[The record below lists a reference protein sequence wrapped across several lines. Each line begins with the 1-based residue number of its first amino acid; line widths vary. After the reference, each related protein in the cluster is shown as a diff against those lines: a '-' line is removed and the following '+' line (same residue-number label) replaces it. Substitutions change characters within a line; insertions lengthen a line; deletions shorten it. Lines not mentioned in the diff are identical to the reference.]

1 MKIKIKSHPVI
12 KDIKILSFFRFT
24 DDRGSF
30 SRKYCYNY
38 LRSLNFK
45 IRQVNYSVNNKK
57 GTLRGLHFLRYP
69 SKEKKI
75 VTCISGAVYDVIV
88 DLRKSSKTYK
98 KSISIRLSEDNLL
111 GIYIPN
117 GFAHGFQT
125 LKNKTTLIYFHSDF
139 YKKDLDRGINPL
151 DQELKIRWP
160 LNINLISKKDR
171 SLPTIKNNYFL
182 NREL

>member
-1 MKIKIKSHPVI
+1 MKIKIKSHPVLR
-12 KDIKILSFFRFT
+12 DVKILSFLKFV

-45 IRQVNYSVNNKK
+45 IKQINYSINNKK
-57 GTLRGLHFLRYP
+57 GTVRGLHYLSYP

-75 VTCISGAVYDVIV
+75 ITCLSGEVFDVIV
-88 DLRKSSKTYK
+88 DVRKNSTTYK
-98 KSISIRLSEDNLL
+98 KTISIRLSEDNLL
-111 GIYIPN
+111 GIYIPS

-139 YKKDLDRGINPL
+139 YDKGLDRGINPL
-151 DQELKIRWP
+151 DQELKIKWP
-160 LNINLISKKDR
+160 LKINSISKKDR
-171 SLPTIKNNYFL
+171 NSPIIQNN
-182 NREL
+182 

>member
-12 KDIKILSFFRFT
+12 KDVKILKFFRFI
-24 DDRGSF
+24 DDRGYF

-38 LRSLNFK
+38 LSILNFK
-45 IRQVNYSVNNKK
+45 VRQINYSFNNKK
-57 GTLRGLHFLRYP
+57 GTLRGLHFSSYP

-75 VTCISGAVYDVIV
+75 ITCLSGEVFDVIV
-88 DLRKSSKTYK
+88 DLRRNSKTYK

-111 GIYIPN
+111 GIYIPI

-139 YKKDLDRGINPL
+139 YNQDLDRGINPL
-151 DQELKIRWP
+151 DQELKIKWP
-160 LNINLISKKDR
+160 LKINLISKKDR
-171 SLPTIKNNYFL
+171 NLPNINDNY
-182 NREL
+182 